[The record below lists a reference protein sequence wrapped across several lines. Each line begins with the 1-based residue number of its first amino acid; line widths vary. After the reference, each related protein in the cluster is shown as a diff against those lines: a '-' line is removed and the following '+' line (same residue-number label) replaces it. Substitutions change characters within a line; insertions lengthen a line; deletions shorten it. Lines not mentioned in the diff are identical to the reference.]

1 VGVGACV
8 SNKGRSS
15 RCRPKIS
22 RLGSGGDLLYTAGG
36 VDGLASALWGTGVR
50 EDDRY
55 KCTEE
60 EKVQG
65 PSGRMTDLES

>member
-1 VGVGACV
+1 M
-8 SNKGRSS
+8 
-15 RCRPKIS
+15 
-22 RLGSGGDLLYTAGG
+22 
-36 VDGLASALWGTGVR
+36 ASALWGTGVR